1 MRELLRTNDPVKLSW
16 LVSLL
21 ADSGI
26 EALVFDTHTSILE
39 GSLGVLPRRLMVADD
54 AYETACRLLRDAGEE
69 PYEPGFF

>member
-1 MRELLRTNDPVKLSW
+1 MRELMRTNDPVKLSW

-26 EALVFDTHTSILE
+26 KALVFDTHTSILE
-39 GSLGVLPRRLMVADD
+39 GSLGVLPRRLMVTDD
-54 AYETACRLLRDAGEE
+54 EYDAACRLLRDAGEE